1 MHRVRWTELYKVASS
16 AGILV
21 FEEEEQSVLRATIN
35 LPRVLETI
43 AIRFFFFRSSRGGW
57 RTSLKLSWFREKLFS
72 SSFYSSSIAKD
83 IIKEKKKR
91 KKEKWPR
98 DDRSRKDNRGR

>member
-35 LPRVLETI
+35 LPRVLVLETI
-43 AIRFFFFRSSRGGW
+43 TIRFFFSRSSRGGW
-57 RTSLKLSWFREKLFS
+57 RTSLKLSRFREKLFS

-83 IIKEKKKR
+83 IL
-91 KKEKWPR
+91 
-98 DDRSRKDNRGR
+98 

>member
-35 LPRVLETI
+35 LPRVLVLETI
-43 AIRFFFFRSSRGGW
+43 TIRFFFFRSSRGG
-57 RTSLKLSWFREKLFS
+57 LL
-72 SSFYSSSIAKD
+72 
-83 IIKEKKKR
+83 
-91 KKEKWPR
+91 
-98 DDRSRKDNRGR
+98 